1 MIDRWISVFFAAS
14 LALTAVHAQAQEA
27 PDALV
32 KRVAEDVL
40 QTIRGDK
47 DLQAGNQAKVKQID
61 RDQARAAFRLHPHDG
76 AGDGAQLAQR
86 DAGAAESA

>member
-1 MIDRWISVFFAAS
+1 MPRQHSGRPASRDQFAALADRRGALFAAS
-14 LALTAVHAQAQEA
+14 LALTRAQEA

-47 DLQAGNQAKVKQID
+47 DLQAGNQAQG
-61 RDQARAAFRLHPHDG
+61 QA
-76 AGDGAQLAQR
+76 
-86 DAGAAESA
+86 S